1 MNYEL
6 CINDNVKDFIK
17 KHLKDDVNKLALSKF
32 PEGIDREFVIRQ
44 IHARQVLDKKLPS
57 WAENDELIFPKKLSL
72 EQCSSELTAK
82 YKTTLLSTK
91 PHETTRKE
99 FSANS
104 CNLVDEDLVE
114 EKLST
119 KPHEIIRKEFSA
131 NSCDLVDE
139 DLVEEKLSTKPHE
152 TTRKEFSANSCNLV
166 DEEKSTKPHETSRKG
181 FSADSCNLVD
191 EDLVDE
197 EKSTKPHE
205 TPRKEFSADSCNLAD
220 EHLVDEEK
228 STKPHEMT
236 RKGFSADSCNLVDE
250 DLVYEKRI
258 LVDLTGGM
266 GVDTAFLS
274 DDFDKA
280 YYVEM
285 QEELCEIAKHNFK
298 ILNKN
303 IEVVND
309 NAEHFLTICDKVD
322 CIYLDPAR
330 RDEYGR
336 KMVSLHDCSPDVAE
350 LQDVLLEKAKTIIV
364 KLSPMLDIDIVK
376 KELKNIKKIDVVAV
390 RNECKELVVVLGQ
403 QTTDN
408 GQQTLPMSHGSQLKA
423 IDLRENWNFNFTE
436 DEEQNAEWTL
446 ADTVGKYLYEP
457 GVACMKAGCFK
468 LLSQR
473 YGLDKL
479 HRNSHL
485 YTSDELVSDFPGR
498 IFEVVNVVPF
508 HKKTKKEISS
518 ICQQTTDNR
527 QQTDSKLTAQNSK
540 LKASVTV
547 RNFPLSAEELK
558 KNLGL
563 QDGSE
568 FYIFGT
574 TMKGEK
580 KVVVLTKKL

>member
-6 CINDNVKDFIK
+6 CINGNVKDFIK
-17 KHLKDDVNKLALSKF
+17 KHLNDDVNKLALSKF
-32 PEGIDREFVIRQ
+32 PEEIDKQFVIRQ
-44 IHARQVLDKKLPS
+44 IQAQQILKKKLPS

-82 YKTTLLSTK
+82 YKAQLSTK
-91 PHETTRKE
+91 LHETSRKI
-99 FSANS
+99 SA
-104 CNLVDEDLVE
+104 D
-114 EKLST
+114 
-119 KPHEIIRKEFSA
+119 
-131 NSCDLVDE
+131 SCDLVDE
-139 DLVEEKLSTKPHE
+139 EIFTKL
-152 TTRKEFSANSCNLV
+152 
-166 DEEKSTKPHETSRKG
+166 HETSRKI
-181 FSADSCNLVD
+181 SSDSC
-191 EDLVDE
+191 DLVD
-197 EKSTKPHE
+197 
-205 TPRKEFSADSCNLAD
+205 
-220 EHLVDEEK
+220 
-228 STKPHEMT
+228 
-236 RKGFSADSCNLVDE
+236 
-250 DLVYEKRI
+250 EKRI

-274 DDFDKA
+274 DNFDNT

-285 QEELCEIAKHNFK
+285 QEELCDIARHNFQ

-309 NAEHFLTICDKVD
+309 NAEHFLTICGEVD

-350 LQDVLLEKAKTIIV
+350 LQDVLFEKAKTIMV

-376 KELKNIKKIDVVAV
+376 KELKNIKEIHIIAV
-390 RNECKELVVVLGQ
+390 KNECKEILVLLS
-403 QTTDN
+403 
-408 GQQTLPMSHGSQLKA
+408 QQTLPMAHGSQLIA
-423 IDLRENWNFNFTE
+423 TDLRENWNFSFTE

-446 ADTVGKYLYEP
+446 ADKVGKYLYEP
-457 GVACMKAGCFK
+457 GVAFMKAGCFK
-468 LLSQR
+468 LLSQK
-473 YGLDKL
+473 YNLDKL

-485 YTSDELVSDFPGR
+485 YTSDELVPDFPGR
-498 IFEVVNVVPF
+498 IFEVINVVPF
-508 HKKTKKEISS
+508 DKKAKKNLWETQRRKDAKMQSVE
-518 ICQQTTDNR
+518 
-527 QQTDSKLTAQNSK
+527 DSATLSLCDSATLK
-540 LKASVTV
+540 KASVAT

-563 QDGSE
+563 QDGND

>member
-1 MNYEL
+1 
-6 CINDNVKDFIK
+6 
-17 KHLKDDVNKLALSKF
+17 
-32 PEGIDREFVIRQ
+32 
-44 IHARQVLDKKLPS
+44 
-57 WAENDELIFPKKLSL
+57 
-72 EQCSSELTAK
+72 
-82 YKTTLLSTK
+82 
-91 PHETTRKE
+91 
-99 FSANS
+99 
-104 CNLVDEDLVE
+104 VDE
-114 EKLST
+114 EKST
-119 KPHEIIRKEFSA
+119 KPHEITRKEFSA

-139 DLVEEKLSTKPHE
+139 
-152 TTRKEFSANSCNLV
+152 NLV
-166 DEEKSTKPHETSRKG
+166 D
-181 FSADSCNLVD
+181 
-191 EDLVDE
+191 
-197 EKSTKPHE
+197 
-205 TPRKEFSADSCNLAD
+205 
-220 EHLVDEEK
+220 
-228 STKPHEMT
+228 
-236 RKGFSADSCNLVDE
+236 
-250 DLVYEKRI
+250 EKRI

-274 DDFDKA
+274 DNFDKA

-350 LQDVLLEKAKTIIV
+350 LQDILLEKAKTVIV

-376 KELKNIKKIDVVAV
+376 KELKNIKEIHVVAV
-390 RNECKELVVVLGQ
+390 RNECKEILIEIQNLR
-403 QTTDN
+403 N
-408 GQQTLPMSHGSQLKA
+408 SESQKLELQCHNDAKIDSA
-423 IDLRENWNFNFTE
+423 TSIKISATDLRENWNFDFSE
-436 DEEQNAEWTL
+436 DEELEAQWTL
-446 ADTVGKYLYEP
+446 ADNVGKYLYEP

-468 LLSQR
+468 LLSQK
-473 YGLDKL
+473 YNLDKL

-485 YTSDELVSDFPGR
+485 YTSDELASDFPGR
-498 IFEVVNVVPF
+498 IFEVVNTVPF
-508 HKKTKKEISS
+508 DKKTKKEISS
-518 ICQQTTDNR
+518 ICQQTTDSR
-527 QQTDSKLTAQNSK
+527 QQTDSKLAAKSSK

-563 QDGSE
+563 QDGND

>member
-91 PHETTRKE
+91 LYETTRSTKPHE
-99 FSANS
+99 ITRKGFSENS
-104 CNLVDEDLVE
+104 CNLVDEDIVDE
-114 EKLST
+114 EKST
-119 KPHEIIRKEFSA
+119 NLHESSRKEFSA

-139 DLVEEKLSTKPHE
+139 EKSTNLHE
-152 TTRKEFSANSCNLV
+152 SSRKEFSAN
-166 DEEKSTKPHETSRKG
+166 
-181 FSADSCNLVD
+181 
-191 EDLVDE
+191 
-197 EKSTKPHE
+197 
-205 TPRKEFSADSCNLAD
+205 SCNLAD

-228 STKPHEMT
+228 STNLHEMT
-236 RKGFSADSCNLVDE
+236 RKEISANSCNLVDE
-250 DLVYEKRI
+250 DLVDEKRI

-274 DDFDKA
+274 DNFDKA

-303 IEVVND
+303 VEVVND

-350 LQDVLLEKAKTIIV
+350 LQDILLEKAKTVIV

-376 KELKNIKKIDVVAV
+376 KELKNIKEIHVVAV
-390 RNECKELVVVLGQ
+390 RNECKELLVVLGQ

-408 GQQTLPMSHGSQLKA
+408 GQQTLPMARGLQLKA
-423 IDLRENWNFNFTE
+423 IDLRENWNFDFSE
-436 DEEQNAEWTL
+436 DEELEAQWTL
-446 ADTVGKYLYEP
+446 ADNVGKYLYEP

-468 LLSQR
+468 LLSQK
-473 YGLDKL
+473 YNLDKL

-485 YTSDELVSDFPGR
+485 YTSDELASDFPGR
-498 IFEVVNVVPF
+498 IFEVVNTVPF
-508 HKKTKKEISS
+508 DKKAKKEISS

-527 QQTDSKLTAQNSK
+527 QQTDSKLAAKSSK

-563 QDGSE
+563 QDGND